1 MFSRNTTGQGVG
13 RLVESLQTYLL
24 IHGATSSPNT
34 VSGRPTSEDVNSIH
48 NVMFE
53 IGQPISQTDLD
64 SMIIDAHGE
73 AGLRFLLVE
82 GKEWFDDY
90 YVNPGEAWK
99 EDFDRWKPLLNEHG
113 EMDYSYNSRINTWH
127 GIDNVVAELSMNSD
141 TRRAY
146 LPIFSA
152 SDTPSITLETMIP
165 CIIGYQFSIDKYDK
179 IDVAVM
185 LRSCDIGNCLR
196 NDIWLAHNLL
206 KHIVSKVEGTSVG
219 GITFYIANLHK
230 YSPIKSK

>member
-13 RLVESLQTYLL
+13 RLVESLQTQLL
-24 IHGATSSPNT
+24 IYGSTSNSNT
-34 VSGRPTSEDVNSIH
+34 VSGRPTSEQVNSIH

-53 IGQPISQTDLD
+53 IGQPISQSDMNK
-64 SMIIDAHGE
+64 MIVHAHGLE
-73 AGLRFLLVE
+73 GLRFLLVE
-82 GKEWFDDY
+82 GKEWFDKEY
-90 YVNPGEAWK
+90 TNPGNAWK
-99 EDFDRWKPLLNEHG
+99 EDPDRWKPLLNEHG

-127 GIDNVVAELSMNSD
+127 GVDNVVEELTHNHD

-146 LPIFSA
+146 LPVFSA

-165 CIIGYQFSIDKYDK
+165 CIIGYQFSVDRSDK

-185 LRSCDIGNCLR
+185 VRSCDIGNCLR

-206 KHIVSKVEGTSVG
+206 KHVVGRVEGSSIG

-230 YSPIKSK
+230 YSPIKTK